1 MRHLNDL
8 ILIGVIME
16 FLKDYID
23 HIIFA
28 ILGFMSFLSVW
39 FSCERLIFFMRLNSA
54 DYPNEEV
61 LEEALSKNLTA
72 LYIIYSNAPYVG
84 LLGTV
89 IGIMIT
95 FYDMGMSGGMDAQ
108 SIMVGL
114 STALKAT
121 ALGLVVAIPTLI
133 VYNCFVRKMDVQ
145 LNRYKLTQKPTN
157 ER

>member
-1 MRHLNDL
+1 
-8 ILIGVIME
+8 ME

-28 ILGFMSFLSVW
+28 ILGLMSFVAVW
-39 FSCERLIFFMRLNSA
+39 LSCERVIFYAKINMN
-54 DYPNEEV
+54 DYTDESV

-89 IGIMIT
+89 VGIMIT

-133 VYNCFVRKMDVQ
+133 VYNAFVRKMDIL
-145 LNRYKLTQKPTN
+145 LNRYKLSQKQG
-157 ER
+157 

>member
-1 MRHLNDL
+1 MNP
-8 ILIGVIME
+8 
-16 FLKDYID
+16 
-23 HIIFA
+23 
-28 ILGFMSFLSVW
+28 
-39 FSCERLIFFMRLNSA
+39 A
-54 DYPNEEV
+54 DYPNEEA

-95 FYDMGMSGGMDAQ
+95 FYDMGMNGGMDAQ

-145 LNRYKLTQKPTN
+145 LNRYKLTQKSTN

>member
-1 MRHLNDL
+1 
-8 ILIGVIME
+8 ME
-16 FLKDYID
+16 FLKGNID

-28 ILGFMSFLSVW
+28 TLGLMSFLSLW
-39 FSCERLIFFMRLNSA
+39 FSCERLIFYIRINLN
-54 DYPNEEV
+54 DYPNEEL

-121 ALGLVVAIPTLI
+121 ALGLLVAIPTLI
-133 VYNCFVRKMDVQ
+133 VYNRFVRKMDVE
-145 LNRYKLTQKPTN
+145 LNRYKLLQK
-157 ER
+157 

>member
-1 MRHLNDL
+1 
-8 ILIGVIME
+8 ME
-16 FLKDYID
+16 VLKDYID

-28 ILGFMSFLSVW
+28 ILGFMSFVAVW
-39 FSCERLIFFMRLNSA
+39 LSCERAIFYAKINVGEYTDES
-54 DYPNEEV
+54 V
-61 LEEALSKNLTA
+61 LEETLSKNLTA

-89 IGIMIT
+89 VGIMIT

-133 VYNCFVRKMDVQ
+133 VYNCFVRKMDIL
-145 LNRYKLTQKPTN
+145 LNRYKLYKKQG
-157 ER
+157 

>member
-1 MRHLNDL
+1 MLWEQD
-8 ILIGVIME
+8 ME
-16 FLKDYID
+16 ILKDYID

-28 ILGFMSFLSVW
+28 ILGLMSFVAVW
-39 FSCERLIFFMRLNSA
+39 LSCERVIFYAKINVSEYA
-54 DYPNEEV
+54 DESV

-89 IGIMIT
+89 VGIMIT

-133 VYNCFVRKMDVQ
+133 VYNCFVRKMDIL
-145 LNRYKLTQKPTN
+145 LNRYKFAKN
-157 ER
+157 KAKE

>member
-1 MRHLNDL
+1 
-8 ILIGVIME
+8 ME
-16 FLKDYID
+16 FLKGNID

-28 ILGFMSFLSVW
+28 TLGLMSFLSLW
-39 FSCERLIFFMRLNSA
+39 FSCERLIFYIRINLN
-54 DYPNEEV
+54 DYPNEEL

-72 LYIIYSNAPYVG
+72 LYIIYSNAPYIG

-108 SIMVGL
+108 SIIVGL

-121 ALGLVVAIPTLI
+121 ALGLLVAIPTLI
-133 VYNCFVRKMDVQ
+133 VYNCFVRKMDVE
-145 LNRYKLTQKPTN
+145 LNRYKLLQKQAKQG
-157 ER
+157 

>member
-1 MRHLNDL
+1 
-8 ILIGVIME
+8 ME
-16 FLKDYID
+16 FLKEYID

-28 ILGFMSFLSVW
+28 ILGLMSFLSVW
-39 FSCERLIFFMRLNSA
+39 FSCERLIFFGKLKLT
-54 DYPNEEV
+54 DYQNEDA
-61 LEEALSKNLTA
+61 LEESLSKNLTA

-133 VYNCFVRKMDVQ
+133 VYNCFVRKMDIEIS
-145 LNRYKLTQKPTN
+145 RYKRLNKQKD
-157 ER
+157 

>member
-1 MRHLNDL
+1 
-8 ILIGVIME
+8 ME
-16 FLKDYID
+16 ILKDNID

-28 ILGFMSFLSVW
+28 ILGLMSFLSLW
-39 FSCERLIFFMRLNSA
+39 FSCERLIFYIRLNLN
-54 DYPNEEV
+54 DYTDEEA
-61 LEEALSKNLTA
+61 LEEALSKNLTT

-89 IGIMIT
+89 LGIMIT

-133 VYNCFVRKMDVQ
+133 VYNCFVRKMDVM
-145 LNRYKLTQKPTN
+145 LNRYKLAHKEN
-157 ER
+157 KA

>member
-1 MRHLNDL
+1 
-8 ILIGVIME
+8 ME
-16 FLKDYID
+16 LLKGNIY

-28 ILGFMSFLSVW
+28 TLGLMSFLSLW
-39 FSCERLIFFMRLNSA
+39 FSCERLIFYIRINLN
-54 DYPNEEV
+54 DYPNEEL

-121 ALGLVVAIPTLI
+121 ALGLLVAIPTLI
-133 VYNCFVRKMDVQ
+133 VYNCFVRKMDVE
-145 LNRYKLTQKPTN
+145 LNRYKLLQK
-157 ER
+157 